1 MGSLFRTK
9 KGKLVFDKWSKCS
22 LIFDE
27 GILNRSQED
36 FKYVHENIAK
46 DKEVKSKNTAK
57 NSF

>member
-9 KGKLVFDKWSKCS
+9 KGKLVFDK
-22 LIFDE
+22 
-27 GILNRSQED
+27 GILNGSQED